1 MAATV
6 FSQTDE
12 VVGELGNGLKLVY
25 TTLTQGSGDGVTVIT
40 ITPLTHV
47 EMFFVGARTIA
58 GGTSGYAYQCVQY
71 GGADLAATYRS
82 GETAS
87 GYYNRINVLCPTADA
102 ANYSGA
108 VLNIVSLGV

>member
-25 TTLTQGSGDGVTVIT
+25 TTLTQGSGDGVTAIT

-47 EMFFVGARTIA
+47 EMFFVGARTLA
-58 GGTSGYAYQCVQY
+58 GGTSGYAYQSVLY

-87 GYYNRINVLCPTADA
+87 GYYNKIDILTPADQ